1 MDKQVQVTDVN
12 KWTEKQKKKI
22 KKLCLLRVGGSN
34 VLQQLTDY
42 YPRLSPGAIV
52 LVKIIIIIII
62 WVAIY
67 ILSLIFL
74 VFIWLR

>member
-12 KWTEKQKKKI
+12 KWTEKQKKQI

-34 VLQQLTDY
+34 VLQELTDY

-52 LVKIIIIIII
+52 LVKLLFLLLFGLLYIYRY
-62 WVAIY
+62 IY
-67 ILSLIFL
+67 I
-74 VFIWLR
+74 